1 MAASGTVA
9 TFKTSISL
17 PLSSSSSSSQ
27 LTHLKSP
34 SKVLNFTSRSRSSF
48 SVTCTIAKP
57 QGGKYNPE
65 TLMHAVFELKL
76 PFQSLVTDG
85 DFQRYSF
92 RWRESF
98 GSCFGVLVRFLN
110 FQD

>member
-9 TFKTSISL
+9 TFKTSVSL
-17 PLSSSSSSSQ
+17 PPSSSSSSSQ

-48 SVTCTIAKP
+48 SVSCTIAKP
-57 QGGKYNPE
+57 QGGKYIPE
-65 TLMHAVFELKL
+65 TLMHAVFELES

-85 DFQRYSF
+85 DFQTF
-92 RWRESF
+92 
-98 GSCFGVLVRFLN
+98 VLHDWNRKETFCDVGL
-110 FQD
+110 